1 MGIKALRRANP
12 GFTLRA
18 VTRCRGSLHWGRPA
32 SREVYPFHGPGSG
45 FQTPASPEPGLTI
58 LTRRIR
64 VAALIAVLLATGPAP
79 AAQGSDTWR
88 PAPEYLALFAP
99 SGPRRDA
106 YETFVSPLGLEAVLV
121 RLREESGALAV
132 PGAWQPKP
140 ELPFDAFGQTGRYDR
155 WKLAELYGARR
166 ALVARGPRGDGTR
179 VTEVWTLVSPYP
191 DPSLTRL
198 EPGTLLIVLRVH
210 GTGVVASEIQSP
222 SMIRAFL
229 R

>member
-1 MGIKALRRANP
+1 MVP
-12 GFTLRA
+12 
-18 VTRCRGSLHWGRPA
+18 
-32 SREVYPFHGPGSG
+32 
-45 FQTPASPEPGLTI
+45 
-58 LTRRIR
+58 
-64 VAALIAVLLATGPAP
+64 LIAFMLATGAVAP
-79 AAQGSDTWR
+79 AAQVADAWR

-106 YETFVSPLGLEAVLV
+106 YETFVSPLVLDAVLKGLLSEPGV
-121 RLREESGALAV
+121 LAV

-166 ALVARGPRGDGTR
+166 PFVARGPRGDGTR

-198 EPGTLLIVLRVH
+198 EPGTLRIVLRVP
-210 GTGVVASEIQSP
+210 GTGVVGSETQSP

-229 R
+229 E